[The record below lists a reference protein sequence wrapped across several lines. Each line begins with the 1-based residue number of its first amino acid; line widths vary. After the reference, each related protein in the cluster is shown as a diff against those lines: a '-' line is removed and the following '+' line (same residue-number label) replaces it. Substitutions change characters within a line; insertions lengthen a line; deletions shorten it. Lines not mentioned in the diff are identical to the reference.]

1 MEIGAL
7 RILAK
12 STSQFSIQLSVDVL
26 IVAIKVIQN
35 HFQPK
40 TILKLCKTQ
49 QQSVFLFVIG
59 NSAF

>member
-40 TILKLCKTQ
+40 AILKLCKTQ
-49 QQSVFLFVIG
+49 QQPVFLFVIG